1 VVPSVKEILGT
12 ASEYVAHP
20 GIKRTY
26 NLISINYWWPKMRE
40 TIEQYIRRYDP
51 YQRRKENRK
60 MIVLL
65 DDVEEPKIPCEV
77 TSMHKTGPYP
87 TTPRGNKY
95 LLTFIDHL
103 TKYVE
108 AFPIPDHTAET
119 CARV

>member
-1 VVPSVKEILGT
+1 
-12 ASEYVAHP
+12 
-20 GIKRTY
+20 
-26 NLISINYWWPKMRE
+26 MRE